1 MSDTALYVL
10 KITLIAGIVG
20 LLSAAALAW
29 LSYWQLRKLKIE
41 GSGFFVIL
49 RQTPIFVP
57 LALDAL
63 DLGLDV
69 LSAPLSWLLLARLG
83 LSGLQFVS
91 VIEGLIPGTQLIP
104 FMTLCWLGV
113 RLYDGFA
120 IWYRA
125 RARRRQIAA
134 ALRAVER
141 PAPPNQPPPPSK

>member
-1 MSDTALYVL
+1 LSDTALYVL
-10 KITLIAGIVG
+10 KIMLIAGIVG

-134 ALRAVER
+134 ALRVVER